1 MLEKPYFVY
10 EAFDVNDTTGHRR
23 VIEVTH
29 YPLLDL
35 KILSTAGYTH
45 LAVVTKPMPLARA
58 VRKAEKL
65 KVQRKAELSR
75 NHTRAPGKNLV
86 PTFLGSILLP
96 IIRSLNTARP
106 DIVTVHDCRNIVLP
120 TEEDLKTVV
129 EVLQGRVLF
138 RHEIRQALI
147 ERGHHITGDLH
158 DILQTLILRSV
169 IGRVPSVAIERFG
182 IPSCRRCSNPNV
194 IQASCAACSSDTCF
208 YCPECA
214 SMGESRAC
222 RPLYYSPGTRNS
234 LSKDKRSF
242 AVSLRFELTPAQ
254 EDASQLVVDF
264 IQDPEQR
271 ECLVFAVCGAGKT
284 EVVFEAIAHVLRSGG
299 KVLFAIPRRDVVAE
313 LVPRIRTAIPDA
325 RILELRGGAKWRY
338 RDADIIVATTHQT
351 LRFFRAFDLVIL
363 DEVDAFPY
371 RGSRILHYAVRR
383 ATAQHGKTVFMT
395 ATPDREL
402 LQKADRGEMA
412 LVRISARYH
421 GRPLP
426 EPEIVR
432 VTLPLP
438 EDYTRFQGKAEHS
451 SGRTGKTIRS
461 RFRRPDR
468 VLTIIRRS
476 LKAGRK
482 LFVFVPTVALS
493 DLVCKGL
500 SNSLQIPRIAS
511 IHSSHPNRDLHR
523 EAFSKG
529 EIDIIVSTSVL
540 ERGITVP
547 NADVLILYA
556 DYEQVFDTATLIQM
570 AGRAGR
576 TEDDTEARV
585 YFAAEHITPSM
596 RTAVQLT
603 HDMNRHAAASG
614 YLQS

>member
-1 MLEKPYFVY
+1 
-10 EAFDVNDTTGHRR
+10 
-23 VIEVTH
+23 
-29 YPLLDL
+29 
-35 KILSTAGYTH
+35 
-45 LAVVTKPMPLARA
+45 
-58 VRKAEKL
+58 
-65 KVQRKAELSR
+65 
-75 NHTRAPGKNLV
+75 
-86 PTFLGSILLP
+86 
-96 IIRSLNTARP
+96 
-106 DIVTVHDCRNIVLP
+106 
-120 TEEDLKTVV
+120 
-129 EVLQGRVLF
+129 
-138 RHEIRQALI
+138 
-147 ERGHHITGDLH
+147 
-158 DILQTLILRSV
+158 
-169 IGRVPSVAIERFG
+169 
-182 IPSCRRCSNPNV
+182 
-194 IQASCAACSSDTCF
+194 
-208 YCPECA
+208 
-214 SMGESRAC
+214 
-222 RPLYYSPGTRNS
+222 
-234 LSKDKRSF
+234 
-242 AVSLRFELTPAQ
+242 
-254 EDASQLVVDF
+254 
-264 IQDPEQR
+264 
-271 ECLVFAVCGAGKT
+271 
-284 EVVFEAIAHVLRSGG
+284 
-299 KVLFAIPRRDVVAE
+299 
-313 LVPRIRTAIPDA
+313 
-325 RILELRGGAKWRY
+325 
-338 RDADIIVATTHQT
+338 
-351 LRFFRAFDLVIL
+351 
-363 DEVDAFPY
+363 
-371 RGSRILHYAVRR
+371 
-383 ATAQHGKTVFMT
+383 MT